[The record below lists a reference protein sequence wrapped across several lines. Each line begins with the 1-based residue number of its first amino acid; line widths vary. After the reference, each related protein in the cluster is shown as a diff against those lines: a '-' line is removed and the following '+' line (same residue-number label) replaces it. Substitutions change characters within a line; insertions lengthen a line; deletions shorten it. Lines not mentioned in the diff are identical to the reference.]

1 MASIGIKRLSINNQT
16 VQVKTGSAEYKP
28 SGVEKTPVLDDG
40 TGDVMFTTQ
49 DRKAGHIKV
58 QVSTLKKADTDKFR
72 DMEDGEVILELV
84 DGKTV
89 VGSNMTQTGDP
100 SVTASDGVVEY
111 MFAGNVKVR

>member
-1 MASIGIKRLSINNQT
+1 MASIGIKRLTINNQT
-16 VQVKTGSAEYKP
+16 IQVKTGTAEYKP
-28 SGVEKTPVLDDG
+28 SGAEKTPVLDDG

-49 DRKAGHIKV
+49 ERKAGYVKV

-72 DMEDGEVILELV
+72 NLEDGEVILELV

-89 VGSNMTQTGDP
+89 VGTFMTQTADP

-111 MFAGNVKVR
+111 EFTGNVKVR